1 MIIRA
6 YTGIVFSGLVL
17 LGCIALGV
25 ITYNEPRNFE
35 RASFLFLIFTAYVC
49 KHDKDLLSVIGILA
63 ISYFI
68 DHLMLLAAEN
78 LTWWN
83 FIMYQCAAAIIFTL
97 WRDKLS
103 KLSAIV
109 LALVV
114 LAEIYWGLTNYQ
126 KPDLSLAVGKLAF
139 ALIVRHVFI
148 HRPDYIERFFNYD
161 GDYIAVDKK
170 FRDLYAVYILIEI
183 ANIAEYLI
191 RHTTQ
196 YKPLIVYQ
204 TYPFII
210 QIISTLSL
218 WFVLH
223 YSQKTWLKKTLKA

>member
-6 YTGIVFSGLVL
+6 YTRIVLSGLL
-17 LGCIALGV
+17 LISCIAIGV
-25 ITYNEPRNFE
+25 LTYNDPRSFE
-35 RASFLFLIFTAYVC
+35 RASFLFLIFTAYLC
-49 KHDKDLLSVIGILA
+49 KHDKELISVIGILA
-63 ISYFI
+63 LSYLI
-68 DHLMLLAAEN
+68 DHIVLIAAEN
-78 LTWWN
+78 ISWWN
-83 FIMYQCAAAIIFTL
+83 IIIYQIAAAIIFSL

-109 LALVV
+109 LALVII
-114 LAEIYWGLTNYQ
+114 AEIYWGLTNYQ

-139 ALIVRHVFI
+139 ALIVRHIFI
-148 HRPDYIERFFNYD
+148 HRPDYIERMFKYD

-196 YKPLIVYQ
+196 YNPLLVYQ

-218 WFVLH
+218 WYVLH
-223 YSQKTWLKKTLKA
+223 YSQKSWLKKTLKA

>member
-17 LGCIALGV
+17 IGCIALGV
-25 ITYNEPRNFE
+25 ITYNDPRNFE

-63 ISYFI
+63 ISYLI
-68 DHLMLLAAEN
+68 DHIILLAAEH

-83 FIMYQCAAAIIFTL
+83 IIMYQCAAAIIYTL
-97 WRDKLS
+97 WRDTLS
-103 KLSAIV
+103 KISAVFLTAVII
-109 LALVV
+109 
-114 LAEIYWGLTNYQ
+114 AEIYWGLTNYQ
-126 KPDLSLAVGKLAF
+126 SPNLSLAVGKLAF
-139 ALIVRHVFI
+139 ALIIRHVFI
-148 HRPDYIERFFNYD
+148 YRPDIIERFFNYD

-196 YKPLIVYQ
+196 YNPLLVYQ

-218 WFVLH
+218 WYVLH
-223 YSQKTWLKKTLKA
+223 YSQKSWIKKTLKA